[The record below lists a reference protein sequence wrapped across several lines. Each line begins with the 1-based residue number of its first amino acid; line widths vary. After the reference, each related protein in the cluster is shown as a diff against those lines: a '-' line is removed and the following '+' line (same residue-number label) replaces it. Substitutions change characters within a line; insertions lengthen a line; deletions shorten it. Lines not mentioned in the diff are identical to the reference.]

1 MWHSLDCPEAMGVTP
16 IQIPRRTAEAAQLF
30 MRHPQRRFLLGAT
43 SYAADI
49 ASHVPVQAI
58 LDDRCNLTDFNGIP
72 IIRSDDLPDDAI
84 VVATTLGRP
93 ASARSHL
100 QSRGI
105 THCDYF
111 AFHRLCNLKL
121 PHARFWTDFTS
132 AAENNSERLQKIRQ
146 RLCDQDSLETFD
158 AIVNFRLTAN
168 LDYLARFQDR
178 QSEQYFEDFLGLRR
192 DGETF
197 ADIGGFDG
205 ENSANFMAR
214 CPGFSAVHIFEP
226 DPDNIQRIAQ
236 RLNPDNRVHTH
247 PHGLSDTTGC
257 LQFDSSGSVSMFSD
271 TGAITATV
279 RPLDDCSI
287 GRVSFMKM
295 DIEGGELKALQGAR
309 KTIATWKPR
318 IAVCVYH
325 RPDDFWT
332 LPEEVLSIHNDYRV
346 YLRHYTEGVVET
358 VMFFIPPEF
367 SNGC

>member
-1 MWHSLDCPEAMGVTP
+1 MGVTP
-16 IQIPRRTAEAAQLF
+16 IEIPRRTAEAVQLF

-72 IIRSDDLPDDAI
+72 IIRSDDLP
-84 VVATTLGRP
+84 G
-93 ASARSHL
+93 
-100 QSRGI
+100 
-105 THCDYF
+105 
-111 AFHRLCNLKL
+111 
-121 PHARFWTDFTS
+121 
-132 AAENNSERLQKIRQ
+132 
-146 RLCDQDSLETFD
+146 D

-287 GRVSFMKM
+287 DRVSFMKM
-295 DIEGGELKALQGAR
+295 DIEGGELKALL
-309 KTIATWKPR
+309 KP
-318 IAVCVYH
+318 
-325 RPDDFWT
+325 
-332 LPEEVLSIHNDYRV
+332 
-346 YLRHYTEGVVET
+346 
-358 VMFFIPPEF
+358 
-367 SNGC
+367 